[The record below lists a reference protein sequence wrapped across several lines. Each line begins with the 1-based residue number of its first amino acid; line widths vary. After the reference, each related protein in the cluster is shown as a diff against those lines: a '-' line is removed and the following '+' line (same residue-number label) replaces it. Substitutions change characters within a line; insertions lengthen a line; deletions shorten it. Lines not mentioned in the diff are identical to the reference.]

1 LLIRL
6 SQPTSGVT
14 VISRNQVANREREA
28 VARPFIAIRRH
39 PVWTGVGVFIACLAV
54 LAAVWDWNWF
64 RPFVAS
70 KIASELERPVT
81 LQHFDVENALSAR
94 PTLVLDGIAIGNP
107 PDFPVGTETGT
118 IDELR
123 VSFDL
128 RALVSSFGKKIIVS
142 QLIVQHPEGDLRP
155 GPKGNPNWTFP
166 VAEDSSGNATPPRIG
181 SLIITDGDF
190 RFADPRLK
198 ADLNVKVRTQPAD
211 QKHEQQIV
219 IEARGTYD
227 GQPITGHFVGGSVLA
242 LRDADKPYPVELTAQ
257 SGDTHVH
264 LAGTI
269 DHPEQLS
276 GANLQL
282 QLEGQDLADLYKLF
296 KLPLQ
301 PSPPYTLRG
310 HLDYDK
316 DNNRIRF
323 TKFAGRVGESDL
335 EGDFDVH
342 RVGERPLVTAELR
355 SRNVRMADLG
365 GFIGA
370 PPGRQAAPT
379 EGPKQRAEHAEQ
391 EAKPTLLP
399 DTPIDVSK
407 VRSTDYKVHYR
418 GEHIVTDW
426 APLDHID
433 AKLTI
438 ENGDIKLEPLDF
450 AVGSGTIHMLV
461 NLNGQANP
469 IHAKADIDFRHL
481 DFQRLT
487 QSTNGMIKG
496 LGVIG
501 GRWEV
506 DGTGNSLA
514 QILAHSNGDL
524 KVFMGSGD
532 LSALIVN
539 AAGLDVGGALA
550 SLLGLPET
558 AKINCMVSDFALQN
572 GVLDTRAM
580 VLDTDQGNVY
590 AKGNIDLRTEQIALQ
605 ISEEGKHVSIGALHA
620 PIDVTGTFKN
630 PRVKPEPAALG
641 TRLGIAAVLTAVF
654 PPAGLLATIQLGLG
668 KDHNCGALIAAAQ
681 QQQPITPRTAG
692 PTTGTPNAPPTV
704 PSVAAEQNPGPA
716 SGNAAPQQAQ
726 TPVPTPAPKPAQPPQ
741 TAPSH
746 KR

>member
-1 LLIRL
+1 M
-6 SQPTSGVT
+6 
-14 VISRNQVANREREA
+14 
-28 VARPFIAIRRH
+28 ARPFSAIQRH
-39 PVWTGVGVFIACLAV
+39 PVRTGIGVFIGCLV
-54 LAAVWDWNWF
+54 ILALVWDWNWF
-64 RPFVAS
+64 RPMVAN
-70 KIASELERPVT
+70 KIADQLERPVT
-81 LQHFDVENALSAR
+81 LRHFDVENALSAQ
-94 PTLVLDGIAIGNP
+94 PTLVLDGVAIGNP
-107 PDFPVGTETGT
+107 PDFPEGSQTGT

-155 GPKGNPNWTFP
+155 GPKGKPNWTFP
-166 VAEDSSGNATPPRIG
+166 VAADSSGNAAAPRIG

-198 ADLNVKVRTQPAD
+198 ADVAVKVRTQPAD

-219 IEARGTYD
+219 IDARGTYG
-227 GQPITGHFVGGSVLA
+227 GQPINGHFVGGSVLA
-242 LRDADKPYPVELTAQ
+242 LRNSEKPYPVELTAQ

-269 DHPEQLS
+269 DHPEGLS
-276 GANLQL
+276 GANLRL

-310 HLDYDK
+310 QLDYDTNAK
-316 DNNRIRF
+316 RIRF
-323 TKFAGRVGESDL
+323 TNFAGRVGESDL

-379 EGPKQRAEHAEQ
+379 EGPKQRAQHAQQ

-399 DTPIDVSK
+399 DTPIDISK

-433 AKLTI
+433 ANLTI
-438 ENGDIKLEPLDF
+438 EGGNIKLEPLDF
-450 AVGSGTIHMLV
+450 AVGSGAIRSKVELDGRV
-461 NLNGQANP
+461 NP
-469 IHAKADIDFRHL
+469 ILAKADIDFRHV
-481 DFQRLT
+481 DFQRLLQAT
-487 QSTNGMIKG
+487 SFAKG
-496 LGVIG
+496 IGVIG
-501 GRWEV
+501 GHWV
-506 DGTGNSLA
+506 IQGSGNSLA
-514 QILAHSNGDL
+514 QILAHSNGNL
-524 KVFMGSGD
+524 SLFMGSGD
-532 LSALIVN
+532 LSALLVN
-539 AAGLDVGGALA
+539 AAGLDIGGSIG
-550 SLLGLPET
+550 SLLGLPKT
-558 AKINCMVSDFALQN
+558 ARINCMVSDFALQN
-572 GVLDTRAM
+572 GVLNTRAL

-590 AKGNIDLRTEQIALQ
+590 GRGNIDLRNEGIAYQIT
-605 ISEEGKHVSIGALHA
+605 EEGKHVSVGALHA
-620 PIDVTGTFKN
+620 PIDIKGTFKH
-630 PRVKPEPAALG
+630 PSVLPEPGPLA
-641 TRLGIAAVLTAVF
+641 TRLGIAAAIGTVF

-681 QQQPITPRTAG
+681 QQRPITPQMAG
-692 PTTGTPNAPPTV
+692 PTTGTPDAPPV
-704 PSVAAEQNPGPA
+704 EPSGAAEPNPGPA
-716 SGNAAPQQAQ
+716 TNSSVPQEAQ
-726 TPVPTPAPKPAQPPQ
+726 RPVPTPPPKATPGQSPP
-741 TAPSH
+741 
-746 KR
+746 R